1 MAELSTVARP
11 YAEALF
17 AVAKQGD
24 LGAWS
29 KFVAEIAAVADHPSV
44 QAVIADPKLSGDQI
58 YALFSGVVKSAL
70 PKEAQNFLRTLVEND
85 RLQLLPE
92 IGRQFTHLKNLRDG
106 VADAEIVSA
115 FALADAQVA
124 DLVGALEKKFGVKL
138 RPQVIVDASLIGG
151 VRVTVGD
158 ETLDTSVR
166 ARLDAM
172 RSVLTA

>member
-17 AVAKQGD
+17 SVARQGD
-24 LGAWS
+24 LVAWS
-29 KFVAEIAAVADHPSV
+29 SLVSELASVAAHPSV
-44 QAVIADPKLSGDQI
+44 MAVIADPKLSSDQV
-58 YALFSGVVKSAL
+58 YALFTGVVKAPL
-70 PKEAQNFLRTLVEND
+70 PTEAQNFLRTLVEND

-92 IGRQFTHLKNLRDG
+92 VGRQFAHLKNLRDG

-115 FALADAQVA
+115 FALADAQLA
-124 DLVGALEKKFGVKL
+124 DLVAALEKKFGVKL